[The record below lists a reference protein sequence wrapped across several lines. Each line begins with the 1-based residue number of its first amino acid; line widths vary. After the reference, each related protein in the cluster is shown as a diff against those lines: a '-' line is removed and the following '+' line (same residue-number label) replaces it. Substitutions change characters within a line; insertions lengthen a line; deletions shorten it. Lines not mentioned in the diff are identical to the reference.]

1 MNEVK
6 LDLAFSKFLDD
17 EHCEMVS
24 DTLYQ
29 LIHSAFIAGW
39 KSALGSGDGKVMN
52 IEPQEEGSE

>member
-39 KSALGSGDGKVMN
+39 K
-52 IEPQEEGSE
+52 